1 MQSQTGV
8 GLLASW

>member
-1 MQSQTGV
+1 MRSKKGV